1 VLLERLHL
9 VQSGQAIGQIEDA
22 KLSTAHYIRIRL
34 HGWMAALMCA
44 DMLGAIVLSLIIF
57 NVYAESLNYAQ
68 TQLWAGLGGFI
79 VAWGVAAH
87 SQGLYERGATF
98 SGRRML
104 FLKTIATCAIAFG
117 LLMLLAF
124 SFKFIGGVSRLW
136 LMASGASTCLWVLIV
151 RLGFR
156 QRLDSMLRGGY
167 CLDRALLLCGN
178 MPSGYAARDAVERES
193 RGQIRIT
200 AIAPIPGL
208 PGSPALGF
216 IESAIRSGSIDHV
229 FVAGFDSHVGETNT
243 LLGRL
248 AQLAVDVTLLPNFQ
262 GVRAPSLRAA
272 RIGMLPAVDVACRP
286 LTQVQSF
293 IKRAEDLLL
302 GCIFLL
308 LAAPVMLLIALA
320 IKLDSRGPVFFRQT
334 RLGFHDKTFR
344 CWKFRTMRPDAD
356 RGPVLRQTSR
366 DDDRITRFGRILRRT
381 SLDELPQL
389 FNVISGEMSI
399 VGPRPHAETM
409 TTAGLPLHAVLD
421 VYASRHRI
429 KPGITGW
436 AQVNGCRGEVT
447 TEAKLRQRVT
457 LDCHYIENWSIAL
470 DAWIIFRT
478 IGLALFDKD
487 AY

>member
-9 VQSGQAIGQIEDA
+9 VQSGQAIGQVEDA

-44 DMLGAIVLSLIIF
+44 DIFGAIVLSMIIF
-57 NVYAESLNYAQ
+57 NIYAQPLNYAR
-68 TQLWAGLGGFI
+68 TGLWACLGGFI
-79 VAWGVAAH
+79 VAWGLASH
-87 SQGLYERGATF
+87 SQGLYERGTTL
-98 SGRRML
+98 SGRRIL
-104 FLKTIATCAIAFG
+104 LLKAIATCALAFG
-117 LLMLLAF
+117 LIMLLAF
-124 SFKFIGGVSRLW
+124 GFKFIGGVSRLW
-136 LMASGASTCLWVLIV
+136 LISSGASTCAWVLLV
-151 RLGFR
+151 RLAFR
-156 QRLDSMLRGGY
+156 QRLETMLHSGY
-167 CLDRALLLCGN
+167 CLERALLLCGS
-178 MPSGYAARDAVERES
+178 MPTGHTARDAVERES
-193 RGQIRIT
+193 GGQIRVT

-208 PGSPALGF
+208 SGAPELAF
-216 IESAIRSGSIDHV
+216 VESAIRSGSIDHV
-229 FVAGFDSHVGETNT
+229 FVAGFDQHVAETNT

-248 AQLAVDVTLLPNFQ
+248 AQLAVDVTLLPSFQ
-262 GVRAPSLRAA
+262 GVRAPSLRAT

-293 IKRAEDLLL
+293 IKRSEDLLL
-302 GCIFLL
+302 GCVMLL
-308 LAAPVMLLIALA
+308 LAAPAMLVIALA

-334 RLGFHDKTFR
+334 RLGFHDKAFKV
-344 CWKFRTMRPDAD
+344 WKFRTMRPDAE
-356 RGPVLRQTSR
+356 GGLVLRQTSR
-366 DDDRITRFGRILRRT
+366 DDDRVTRLGRLLRRT

-399 VGPRPHAETM
+399 VGPRPHAQTM

-436 AQVNGCRGEVT
+436 AQVNGCRGEVN
-447 TEAKLRQRVT
+447 TEAKLRRRVT
-457 LDCHYIENWSIAL
+457 LDCYYIENWSVAL

-478 IGLALFDKD
+478 IGLALFDQD

>member
-1 VLLERLHL
+1 MLLERLHL
-9 VQSGQAIGQIEDA
+9 VQSGHAIGQVEDA

-44 DMLGAIVLSLIIF
+44 DVFGATVLSLIIF
-57 NVYAESLNYAQ
+57 NIYAEPLNYAR
-68 TQLWAGLGGFI
+68 TQLWAGLAGFV
-79 VAWGVAAH
+79 VAWGLAAR
-87 SQGLYERGATF
+87 SQGLYERGTTL
-98 SGRRML
+98 SGRRVL
-104 FLKTIATCAIAFG
+104 LLKAIATCAIAFG

-124 SFKFIGGVSRLW
+124 GTKFIGGVSRLW
-136 LMASGASTCLWVLIV
+136 LLASGVSTCLWVMLV
-151 RLGFR
+151 RLAFR
-156 QRLDSMLRGGY
+156 QRLETMLHSGY
-167 CLDRALLLCGN
+167 CLDRALILCGS
-178 MPSGYAARDAVERES
+178 MPVGNRARDSVERES
-193 RGQIRIT
+193 YGQIRVT
-200 AIAPIPGL
+200 VIAPIPGL
-208 PGSPALGF
+208 PGAPALGF
-216 IESAIRSGSIDHV
+216 IESAIRSGSIDRV
-229 FVAGFDSHVGETNT
+229 FVAGFDAHVDETNM
-243 LLGRL
+243 LLARL

-293 IKRAEDLLL
+293 VKRTEDLAV
-302 GCIFLL
+302 GAVILL
-308 LAAPVMLLIALA
+308 LAGPVMLLIALA
-320 IKLDSRGPVFFRQT
+320 IKLDSRGPVFYRQT
-334 RLGFHDKTFR
+334 RLGFHDKAFR
-344 CWKFRTMRPDAD
+344 VWKFRSMRPDAD
-356 RGPVLRQTSR
+356 SGPVLRQTSR
-366 DDDRITRFGRILRRT
+366 NDDRVTRLGRILRRT

-409 TTAGLPLHAVLD
+409 TTDGLPLHAVLD

-447 TEAKLRQRVT
+447 SEARLRERVT
-457 LDCHYIENWSIAL
+457 LDCYYIENWSVAL
-470 DAWIIFRT
+470 DVWIIFRT

>member
-9 VQSGQAIGQIEDA
+9 VQSGQAISQIEDA

-44 DMLGAIVLSLIIF
+44 DICGAIVLSLIIF
-57 NVYAESLNYAQ
+57 NVYAEPLNYAR
-68 TQLWAGLGGFI
+68 TQLWAGLGGFV
-79 VAWGVAAH
+79 VAWSLAAY

-98 SGRRML
+98 SGRRLL

-124 SFKFIGGVSRLW
+124 GFKFIGGVSRLW
-136 LMASGASTCLWVLIV
+136 LMASGASTCLWVLVV
-151 RLGFR
+151 RLAFR
-156 QRLDSMLRGGY
+156 QRLETMLRSGY
-167 CLDRALLLCGN
+167 CLDRALLLCGS
-178 MPSGYAARDAVERES
+178 MPSGYAARDAAERES

-216 IESAIRSGSIDHV
+216 VESAIRSGSIDHV
-229 FVAGFDSHVGETNT
+229 FVAGFDKYVAETNT

-262 GVRAPSLRAA
+262 GVRAPSLRAW

-293 IKRAEDLLL
+293 IKRTEDLVL
-302 GCIFLL
+302 GCIMLL
-308 LAAPVMLLIALA
+308 LAAPMMLLIALA

-334 RLGFHDKTFR
+334 RLGFHDKAFKV
-344 CWKFRTMRPDAD
+344 WKFRTMRPDAD

-366 DDDRITRFGRILRRT
+366 DDDRVTRLGQLLRRT

-399 VGPRPHAETM
+399 VGPRPHADTM
-409 TTAGLPLHAVLD
+409 TTAGLPLHEVLD

-447 TEAKLRQRVT
+447 NEAKLRQRVT

-478 IGLALFDKD
+478 VALALFDRD

>member
-9 VQSGQAIGQIEDA
+9 VQSGQAIGQVEDS

-34 HGWMAALMCA
+34 HGWMAALICA
-44 DMLGAIVLSLIIF
+44 DIFGAIVLSLIIF
-57 NVYAESLNYAQ
+57 NVYAEPLNYER

-79 VAWGVAAH
+79 VAWAMASH
-87 SQGLYERGATF
+87 SQGLYDRGTTL
-98 SGRRML
+98 SGRRIL
-104 FLKTIATCAIAFG
+104 LLKAIGTCAIAFG

-124 SFKFIGGVSRLW
+124 GLKFIGGVSRFW
-136 LMASGASTCLWVLIV
+136 LMASGATTCLWVLLV
-151 RLGFR
+151 RLAFR
-156 QRLDSMLRGGY
+156 HRLETMLRSGY
-167 CLDRALLLCGN
+167 CLDRALVLCGSL
-178 MPSGYAARDAVERES
+178 PAGYSARDAVERES
-193 RGQIRIT
+193 HGQIRVT
-200 AIAPIPGL
+200 VIAPIPGL
-208 PGSPALGF
+208 PNAPALGF
-216 IESAIRSGSIDHV
+216 IESAIRSGAVDHV
-229 FVAGFDSHVGETNT
+229 FVAGFDKHVDETNM
-243 LLGRL
+243 LLSRL

-293 IKRAEDLLL
+293 IKRTEDLVL
-302 GCIFLL
+302 GSIMLL
-308 LAAPVMLLIALA
+308 LAAPAMLLIALA

-334 RLGFHDKTFR
+334 RLGFHDKAFR
-344 CWKFRTMRPDAD
+344 VWKFRTMRPNPEGGA
-356 RGPVLRQTSR
+356 VLRQTSR
-366 DDDRITRFGRILRRT
+366 NDDRVTRLGRILRRT

-399 VGPRPHAETM
+399 VGPRPHAQTM

-436 AQVNGCRGEVT
+436 AQVNGCRGEVN

-457 LDCHYIENWSIAL
+457 LDCYYIENWSIAL

-478 IGLALFDKD
+478 IGLALFDKE

>member
-9 VQSGQAIGQIEDA
+9 VQSGQAIGHGEDA
-22 KLSTAHYIRIRL
+22 KLSTANYVRIRL
-34 HGWMAALMCA
+34 HGWIAALICA
-44 DMLGAIVLSLIIF
+44 DIFGAIALSLIIF
-57 NVYAESLNYAQ
+57 SAYAEPLNYAR
-68 TQLWAGLGGFI
+68 TQLWAELCGF
-79 VAWGVAAH
+79 VLVWGIAAH
-87 SQGLYERGATF
+87 SQGLYERGTTF

-124 SFKFIGGVSRLW
+124 GFKFIGGVSRLW
-136 LMASGASTCLWVLIV
+136 LIASGASTCLWVVMV
-151 RLGFR
+151 RLTFR
-156 QRLDSMLRGGY
+156 HHLDTMLRSGF
-167 CLDRALLLCGN
+167 CLERALLLCGA
-178 MPSGYAARDAVERES
+178 MPGGHLARDAIERES
-193 RGQIRIT
+193 RGQIRVT
-200 AIAPIPGL
+200 AITPIPGL
-208 PGSPALGF
+208 PGAPDMGF

-229 FVAGFDSHVGETNT
+229 FISGFDLYAAETNT

-293 IKRAEDLLL
+293 IKRAEDMVL
-302 GCIFLL
+302 GCILSL
-308 LAAPVMLLIALA
+308 VAGPVMLLIALA

-334 RLGFHDKTFR
+334 RLGFHDKAFR
-344 CWKFRTMRPDAD
+344 VWKFRTMRPDTD
-356 RGPVLRQTSR
+356 GGQVLRQTSR
-366 DDDRITRFGRILRRT
+366 NDDRVTRLGRILRRT

-409 TTAGLPLHAVLD
+409 TTAGLPLHEVLD

-447 TEAKLRQRVT
+447 SEAKLRQRVT
-457 LDCHYIENWSIAL
+457 LDCYYIENWSVAL

>member
-1 VLLERLHL
+1 
-9 VQSGQAIGQIEDA
+9 
-22 KLSTAHYIRIRL
+22 
-34 HGWMAALMCA
+34 
-44 DMLGAIVLSLIIF
+44 
-57 NVYAESLNYAQ
+57 
-68 TQLWAGLGGFI
+68 
-79 VAWGVAAH
+79 
-87 SQGLYERGATF
+87 
-98 SGRRML
+98 ML

-124 SFKFIGGVSRLW
+124 GFKFIGGVSRLW
-136 LMASGASTCLWVLIV
+136 LMASGASTCLWLLVV
-151 RLGFR
+151 RLLFR
-156 QRLDSMLRGGY
+156 HRLETMLRSGY
-167 CLDRALLLCGN
+167 CLDRALLLCGS
-178 MPSGYAARDAVERES
+178 MPSGYSARDAVERES
-193 RGQIRIT
+193 RGQIRVT

-208 PGSPALGF
+208 AGAPALGF

-229 FVAGFDSHVGETNT
+229 FVAGFDKHFAETNI

-293 IKRAEDLLL
+293 IKRTEDLVL
-302 GCIFLL
+302 GCIILL
-308 LAAPVMLLIALA
+308 LAAPAMLLIALA

-334 RLGFHDKTFR
+334 RLGFHDKAFKV
-344 CWKFRTMRPDAD
+344 WKFRTMRPDAD
-356 RGPVLRQTSR
+356 GGPVLRQTSR
-366 DDDRITRFGRILRRT
+366 DDDRVTRIGRILRRT

-389 FNVISGEMSI
+389 FNVIGGEMSI
-399 VGPRPHAETM
+399 VGPRPHAQTM

-447 TEAKLRQRVT
+447 TEAKLRERVT
-457 LDCHYIENWSIAL
+457 LDCYYIENWSIAL

-478 IGLALFDKD
+478 IGLALFDQD

>member
-9 VQSGQAIGQIEDA
+9 VQSGQAFGQSDDA

-44 DMLGAIVLSLIIF
+44 DVVGAVVLSLIIF
-57 NVYAESLNYAQ
+57 NIYAEPLNYAR
-68 TQLWAGLGGFI
+68 TQLWAGLGGFV
-79 VAWGVAAH
+79 VAWGLAAH
-87 SQGLYERGATF
+87 SQGLYERTTTL
-98 SGRRML
+98 SGRRIL
-104 FLKTIATCAIAFG
+104 LLKAIATCAISFG

-124 SFKFIGGVSRLW
+124 GLKFIGSVSRLW
-136 LMASGASTCLWVLIV
+136 LLASGASTCLWVMVV
-151 RLGFR
+151 RLAFR
-156 QRLDSMLRGGY
+156 QRLETMLRSGY
-167 CLDRALLLCGN
+167 CLDRALILCGA
-178 MPSGYAARDAVERES
+178 MPIGNRARDTIERES
-193 RGQIRIT
+193 RGQIRVT
-200 AIAPIPGL
+200 VIAPIPGL
-208 PGSPALGF
+208 QGAPALGF
-216 IESAIRSGSIDHV
+216 IESAIRSGSIDRV
-229 FVAGFDSHVGETNT
+229 FVAGFDGHADETN
-243 LLGRL
+243 LLLSRL

-286 LTQVQSF
+286 LTHVQSF
-293 IKRAEDLLL
+293 MKRAEDLVL
-302 GCIFLL
+302 GSIILL
-308 LAAPVMLLIALA
+308 LAGPVMLLIALG
-320 IKLDSRGPVFFRQT
+320 IKLDSRGPVFYRQT
-334 RLGFHDKTFR
+334 RLGFHDKAFR
-344 CWKFRTMRPDAD
+344 VWKFRTMRPNAD
-356 RGPVLRQTSR
+356 SGPVLRQTSR
-366 DDDRITRFGRILRRT
+366 DDDRVTRLGRILRRT

-447 TEAKLRQRVT
+447 TEAKLRERVT
-457 LDCHYIENWSIAL
+457 LDCYYIENWSIAI

>member
-22 KLSTAHYIRIRL
+22 NLSTAHYLRIRL
-34 HGWMAALMCA
+34 HGWIAALMCA
-44 DMLGAIVLSLIIF
+44 DVFGAIILSLIIF
-57 NVYAESLNYAQ
+57 NVYAEPLNYAQ

-87 SQGLYERGATF
+87 SQGLYERGTTF

-104 FLKTIATCAIAFG
+104 FLKTIASCAIAFG
-117 LLMLLAF
+117 LLLLLAF
-124 SFKFIGGVSRLW
+124 GFKFIGGVSRLW
-136 LMASGASTCLWVLIV
+136 LIASGASTCLWLLVV
-151 RLGFR
+151 RLMFR
-156 QRLDSMLRGGY
+156 HRLETMLRSGY
-167 CLDRALLLCGN
+167 CLDRALLLCGS
-178 MPSGYAARDAVERES
+178 MASGYAARDAVECES

-208 PGSPALGF
+208 PDAPALGF

-229 FVAGFDSHVGETNT
+229 FVAGFDKHVVETNT

-302 GCIFLL
+302 GCIILL
-308 LAAPVMLLIALA
+308 LVAPVMLLIAVA

-334 RLGFHDKTFR
+334 RLGFHDKAFR
-344 CWKFRTMRPDAD
+344 VWKFRTMRPNSE
-356 RGPVLRQTSR
+356 GGTVLRQTSR
-366 DDDRITRFGRILRRT
+366 NDDRVTRLGRILRST

-409 TTAGLPLHAVLD
+409 TTAGQPLHEVLD

-436 AQVNGCRGEVT
+436 AQVNGCRGEVN

-457 LDCHYIENWSIAL
+457 LDCYYIENWSVAL

>member
-1 VLLERLHL
+1 MLLERLHL
-9 VQSGQAIGQIEDA
+9 VQSGQAIGHGEDA

-34 HGWMAALMCA
+34 HGWIAALMCA
-44 DMLGAIVLSLIIF
+44 DIFGAIILSLIIF
-57 NVYAESLNYAQ
+57 HFYAEPLNYARD
-68 TQLWAGLGGFI
+68 QLWAGLGGFI
-79 VAWGVAAH
+79 VAWGLASH

-124 SFKFIGGVSRLW
+124 GFKFIGGVSRLW
-136 LMASGASTCLWVLIV
+136 LMASGATTCLWLLLV
-151 RLGFR
+151 RLAFR
-156 QRLDSMLRGGY
+156 HRLETMLRSGY
-167 CLDRALLLCGN
+167 CLDRALMLCGSL
-178 MPSGYAARDAVERES
+178 PSGHTARDAVERES
-193 RGQIRIT
+193 RGQIRVT
-200 AIAPIPGL
+200 AIVPIPGL
-208 PGSPALGF
+208 PGAPDLGF
-216 IESAIRSGSIDHV
+216 IEAAIRSGSIDHV
-229 FVAGFDSHVGETNT
+229 FVAGFDKHVTETNT

-293 IKRAEDLLL
+293 IKRAEDLV
-302 GCIFLL
+302 GGSIMLL
-308 LAAPVMLLIALA
+308 LAAPVMLLIAVA

-334 RLGFHDKTFR
+334 RLGFHDKAFKV
-344 CWKFRTMRPDAD
+344 WKFRTMRPNAE
-356 RGPVLRQTSR
+356 GGAESGQVLRQTSR
-366 DDDRITRFGRILRRT
+366 DDDRITRLGHILRRT

-399 VGPRPHAETM
+399 VGPRPHAQTM

-447 TEAKLRQRVT
+447 TEAKLRQRVHFGLLLYRELVT
-457 LDCHYIENWSIAL
+457 GARRLDYFPNNWVGSV
-470 DAWIIFRT
+470 
-478 IGLALFDKD
+478 
-487 AY
+487 

>member
-1 VLLERLHL
+1 
-9 VQSGQAIGQIEDA
+9 
-22 KLSTAHYIRIRL
+22 
-34 HGWMAALMCA
+34 MAALMCA
-44 DMLGAIVLSLIIF
+44 DVFGAIVLSLIIF
-57 NVYAESLNYAQ
+57 NVYAEPLNYAR
-68 TQLWAGLGGFI
+68 TQLWAGLAGFV
-79 VAWGVAAH
+79 VAWGLAAH
-87 SQGLYERGATF
+87 SQGLYERGTTL

-104 FLKTIATCAIAFG
+104 LLKAIATCAISFG

-124 SFKFIGGVSRLW
+124 GTKFIGSVSRLW
-136 LMASGASTCLWVLIV
+136 LIASGASTCVWVLAV
-151 RLGFR
+151 RLAFR
-156 QRLDSMLRGGY
+156 QRLETMLRSGY
-167 CLDRALLLCGN
+167 CLDRALILCGS
-178 MPSGYAARDAVERES
+178 MPIGNRTRDSVERES
-193 RGQIRIT
+193 RGQIRVT
-200 AIAPIPGL
+200 VIAPIPGL
-208 PGSPALGF
+208 PGAPALGF
-216 IESAIRSGSIDHV
+216 IESAIRSGSIDRV
-229 FVAGFDSHVGETNT
+229 FVAGFDQLPEETNT

-293 IKRAEDLLL
+293 IKRAEDLVL
-302 GCIFLL
+302 GGIMLL
-308 LAAPVMLLIALA
+308 LAAPIMAMIALA

-334 RLGFHDKTFR
+334 RLGFHDKAFR
-344 CWKFRTMRPDAD
+344 CWKFRSMRPDAD

-366 DDDRITRFGRILRRT
+366 DDDRVTRIGRILRRT

-399 VGPRPHAETM
+399 VGPRPHAQTM
-409 TTAGLPLHAVLD
+409 TTDGLPLHEVLD

-447 TEAKLRQRVT
+447 NEAKLRQRVT
-457 LDCHYIENWSIAL
+457 LDCYYIENWSIAL

-478 IGLALFDKD
+478 VGLALFDKD